1 MEPNTITPEMAER
14 ILDADYRNIVKKVA
28 DGKPLTSSEMA
39 RIQARAAGAIDSS
52 VTFAKTTTELGGILG
67 VPRQTLNRW
76 KKKPGAPQPKPNG
89 FHSVVEWREFMRLR
103 DLKAGRGG
111 APDEEAL
118 RARKLLAEVEE
129 KEIKTSVLKGEYV
142 QLELVR
148 QEWTANVGKARA
160 LLEARLLNEL
170 PPLLSGMDAVS
181 IREEL
186 DKVIYEFYSTLHTGG
201 ACTP

>member
-1 MEPNTITPEMAER
+1 MEANTITPEMAEK

-28 DGKPLTSSEMA
+28 DGKPLTSSELA
-39 RIQARAAGAIDSS
+39 RIQARAAGAQDSS

-89 FHSVVEWREFMRLR
+89 FHSVIEWREFMRLR

-148 QEWTANVGKARA
+148 QEWTSNVGKARA

-170 PPLLSGMDAVS
+170 PPLLSGMSAVS

-201 ACTP
+201 PCTP

>member
-28 DGKPLTSSEMA
+28 EGKPLTNSELA
-39 RIQARAAGAIDSS
+39 RIQARAVGAQDSS
-52 VTFAKTTTELGGILG
+52 VTFAKTTTELGAILG

-89 FHSVVEWREFMRLR
+89 FHPVVEWREFMRLR